1 MLCYGPVGE
10 NMNVAQTGLA
20 DVKEK
25 EKTITGTSDHTWT
38 ESFCRLTTAVTEEK
52 KDKRLHSSR
61 KHAQASE
68 GFLLP
73 VEGDAASQSH
83 TNPLSTP
90 NVCRDILINYNPFSV
105 RRNTESD
112 KVDLFRD
119 YCLNAA
125 LFL

>member
-1 MLCYGPVGE
+1 
-10 NMNVAQTGLA
+10 MNVAQTGLA

-25 EKTITGTSDHTWT
+25 EKQSQAHRITREQSRSAGWQQQW
-38 ESFCRLTTAVTEEK
+38 RKKK

-68 GFLLP
+68 GFLLLA
-73 VEGDAASQSH
+73 VGDAASQSH

-90 NVCRDILINYNPFSV
+90 KDCRDISINYNSFSV
-105 RRNTESD
+105 RRNTKSD

-119 YCLNAA
+119 YCLKAVF
-125 LFL
+125 FL